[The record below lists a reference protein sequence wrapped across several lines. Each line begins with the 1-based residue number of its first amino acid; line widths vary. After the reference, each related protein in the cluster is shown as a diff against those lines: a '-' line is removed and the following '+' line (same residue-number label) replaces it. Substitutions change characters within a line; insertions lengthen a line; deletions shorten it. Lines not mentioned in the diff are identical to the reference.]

1 VNTIHDIMYYPDLA
15 QSVKS
20 GMDMKKDP
28 DKAAKQV
35 EVVFLNELLKNMLEN
50 TEFGKDKMVSNFMPC
65 ITSEISKTLAERGI
79 GIHDFLM
86 KSPSFRNMVGENAS
100 ADSAGNG
107 AVKPKVPDE
116 GLKVPI
122 RGGIHTGYGH
132 GLR

>member
-1 VNTIHDIMYYPDLA
+1 MKTINDIMYYPDLV

-20 GMDMKKDP
+20 GLDMKKDP
-28 DKAAKQV
+28 GKAAKQV

-50 TEFGKDKMVSNFMPC
+50 TEFGKDKMVSNYMPC

-86 KSPSFRNMVGENAS
+86 KSPSFRNMVGESAS
-100 ADSAGNG
+100 ADSAGKG
-107 AVKPKVPDE
+107 AIKPKGPTE
-116 GLKVPI
+116 GLKVPV
-122 RGGIHTGYGH
+122 RGGIHSGYGH